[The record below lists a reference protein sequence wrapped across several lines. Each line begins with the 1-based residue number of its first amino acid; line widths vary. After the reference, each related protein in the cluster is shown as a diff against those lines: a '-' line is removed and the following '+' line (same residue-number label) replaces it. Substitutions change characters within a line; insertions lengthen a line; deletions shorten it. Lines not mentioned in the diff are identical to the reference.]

1 MTAYSRELDK
11 FAAYDAQV
19 LGISVDSTWSHIA
32 WQEKEIGKLNYPLLS
47 DFYPHGEIARKY
59 DVFREGNPIP
69 GINERAIYIVDKT
82 GKIVFAQLYEL
93 GESPD
98 NQDVMDALERLA
110 GGRGAKDLTVDA
122 SDNAQG
128 FFAKRGYIAK
138 QRNTVTINGEWLANT
153 TMQKTLDSG
162 GAKP

>member
-19 LGISVDSTWSHIA
+19 LGMSVDSTWSHIA

-69 GINERAIYIVDKT
+69 GINERAIYIIDKT

-98 NQDVMDALERLA
+98 NQDVMDAL
-110 GGRGAKDLTVDA
+110 
-122 SDNAQG
+122 
-128 FFAKRGYIAK
+128 FA
-138 QRNTVTINGEWLANT
+138 
-153 TMQKTLDSG
+153 
-162 GAKP
+162 